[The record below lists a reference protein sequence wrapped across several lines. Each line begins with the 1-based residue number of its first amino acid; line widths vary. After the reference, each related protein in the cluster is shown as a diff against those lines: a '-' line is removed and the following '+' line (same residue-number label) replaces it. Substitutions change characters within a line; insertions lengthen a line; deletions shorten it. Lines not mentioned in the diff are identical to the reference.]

1 MKSAGLLQQ
10 LDMQLEQLARAV
22 EPHANNR
29 TAQARFDI
37 KLFHCHTTRLGDY
50 LLEVRQT
57 MEQLK
62 QSARDNRM
70 ESVAWMAERVVMQMS
85 ALQRELATQKMRRSE
100 SRPVPVKENLYE
112 KLAEHQDF
120 ERRLRAMI
128 IDRESLLAV
137 QETLTQQQQ
146 LQREIAA
153 LEGRLQRCLQA
164 LKRIERGI
172 ENRER
177 SS

>member
-1 MKSAGLLQQ
+1 MKSAALLQQ
-10 LDMQLEQLARAV
+10 LDIQLEQLVRAV
-22 EPHANNR
+22 EPHANKR

-37 KLFHCHTTRLGDY
+37 KLFHCRTTRLGDY

-57 MEQLK
+57 LEQLK
-62 QSARDNRM
+62 QCVRDNRT
-70 ESVAWMAERVVMQMS
+70 EGVAWMAERVVLQMS
-85 ALQRELATQKMRRSE
+85 ALQRELATQTLRSSE
-100 SRPVPVKENLYE
+100 SRAAPVKENLYE

-128 IDRESLLAV
+128 ADRESLLAV
-137 QETLTQQQQ
+137 QETLAQQQQ
-146 LQREIAA
+146 LQREVAA

-177 SS
+177 GG